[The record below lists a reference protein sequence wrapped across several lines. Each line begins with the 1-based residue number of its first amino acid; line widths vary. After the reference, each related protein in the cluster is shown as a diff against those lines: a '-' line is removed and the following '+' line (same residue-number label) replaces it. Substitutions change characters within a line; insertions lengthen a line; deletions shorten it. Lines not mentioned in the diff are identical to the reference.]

1 MTPVRVPP
9 EFWNLWENTVQSR
22 WRRKNIYVLL
32 VKLML
37 ENAAQIH
44 NDNDFLTLNPQIR
57 QTYQLYQLSK
67 KYSESHGPS
76 YMNGFPERLMTW
88 WNRHKYGA
96 GRSPKE
102 RWANRSDALAVSHSN
117 SIIRQSTSGSS
128 GTRH

>member
-1 MTPVRVPP
+1 MSHLNFETSERTLCKAD
-9 EFWNLWENTVQSR
+9 EDE
-22 WRRKNIYVLL
+22 KNIYVLL

-76 YMNGFPERLMTW
+76 YMNGFPERLMT
-88 WNRHKYGA
+88 
-96 GRSPKE
+96 
-102 RWANRSDALAVSHSN
+102 
-117 SIIRQSTSGSS
+117 
-128 GTRH
+128 